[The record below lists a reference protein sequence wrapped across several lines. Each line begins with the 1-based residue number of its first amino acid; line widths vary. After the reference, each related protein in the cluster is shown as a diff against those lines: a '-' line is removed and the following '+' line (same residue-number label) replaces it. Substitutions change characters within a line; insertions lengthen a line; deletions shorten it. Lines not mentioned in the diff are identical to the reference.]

1 MKNLLLSFTFL
12 SALFLATVATACPG
26 PEGAKAC
33 SKSKAT
39 TEAAAPEVK
48 QTTENGGMTTPP
60 EGEAKACCKKDGEA
74 KACCKKDGEA
84 KACCKKDGEKKS
96 CDTKKGKKKSC
107 SKMKEV
113 TEPVTK

>member
-60 EGEAKACCKKDGEA
+60 EGEAKACCKKDGE
-74 KACCKKDGEA
+74 
-84 KACCKKDGEKKS
+84 KKS